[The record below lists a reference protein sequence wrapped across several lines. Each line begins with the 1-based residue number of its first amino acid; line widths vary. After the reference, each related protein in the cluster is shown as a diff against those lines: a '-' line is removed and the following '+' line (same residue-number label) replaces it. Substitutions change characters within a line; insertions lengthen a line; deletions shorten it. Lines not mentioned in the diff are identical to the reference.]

1 MGPRGCRRRLPYPIR
16 DYYESDH
23 ESGPARGAAARP
35 PGDSDWLSLTVI
47 AAAAARRLGGRR
59 PATGQGRR
67 VILQVA
73 VRLSAGVGHY
83 EPEPNFLLAAR
94 VGTFE

>member
-1 MGPRGCRRRLPYPIR
+1 MWMQAREALALSDTRLLRVRSRVRADPRRRR
-16 DYYESDH
+16 S
-23 ESGPARGAAARP
+23 AA
-35 PGDSDWLSLTVI
+35 GDLDWLSLTVI

-83 EPEPNFLLAAR
+83 EPEPQFFCWR
-94 VGTFE
+94 PG